1 MNFLNIGRKQI
12 NFIPSLWGLMH
23 KNTYATVTAMTAIA
37 ISAILLT
44 SFTMVGTQL
53 SQRALAQG
61 TNTGPSSNATSAGP
75 SSNATSAG
83 PSSNATSAGPSSNA
97 TSSAAPSTNQ
107 TASQGP
113 AVGQSFVW
121 QGTKSSQVSPLAIH
135 KGKEYVAAV
144 LIPRGDNAVYSG
156 VLTYTASKGVNVE
169 IWHAFKPGNTTSL
182 ASKSFGTLKTADYNG
197 MPVAVVDLSPSGP
210 SGSVPF
216 SGNAV
221 VLHAT
226 SPFTVTYT
234 VNAVA
239 QPAKT
244 INNVQS
250 AMAAAPPAAPKTL
263 AGGSTG
269 KTTSG
274 GPTSSSSGTSSKSSS
289 SSSSSKS
296 STPPIPSTL
305 Q

>member
-1 MNFLNIGRKQI
+1 
-12 NFIPSLWGLMH
+12 MH
-23 KNTYATVTAMTAIA
+23 KNTYATVTALTAIA

-53 SQRALAQG
+53 SQRAIAQG
-61 TNTGPSSNATSAGP
+61 TSTGPSSNSTSAGP
-75 SSNATSAG
+75 T
-83 PSSNATSAGPSSNA
+83 NATSAGPSSNA
-97 TSSAAPSTNQ
+97 TSSATPSTNQ

-121 QGTKSSQVSPLAIH
+121 QGTKSSQVSPLPGHA
-135 KGKEYVAAV
+135 KEYVAAV

-182 ASKSFGTLKTADYNG
+182 ASKTFGTLKTADYNG
-197 MPVAVVDLSPSGP
+197 MPVAVVDLSPSGA

-263 AGGSTG
+263 SSGNSTSKTTG

-274 GPTSSSSGTSSKSSS
+274 TGSSTGKSSKSS
-289 SSSSSKS
+289 KS
-296 STPPIPSTL
+296 SPTPQPTQLS
-305 Q
+305 